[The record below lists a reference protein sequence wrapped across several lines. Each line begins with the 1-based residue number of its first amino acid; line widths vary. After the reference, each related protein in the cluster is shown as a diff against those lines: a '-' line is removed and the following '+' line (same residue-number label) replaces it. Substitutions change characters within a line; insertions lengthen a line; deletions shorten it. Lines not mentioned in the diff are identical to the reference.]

1 MIEISHLVVDGCS
14 LAYCQGL
21 ENPHIDGWPALLAK
35 KIGVPVVNLA
45 LGGASM
51 DAIHRRQFDYFY
63 ESDKF
68 YKQRN
73 VYAKPF
79 HIISL
84 TYATRREEFFQEHY
98 TNHETNRYW
107 GLDLS
112 PDLKK
117 LEKIISSLDISPKN
131 IPAYVEYAH
140 FMNLN
145 LYPMT
150 LRKLHYWDSIRQL
163 YQNKKINYAV
173 IDYMPTLD
181 PKVDLLLQANHYDVL
196 ESLYN
201 DVNYYGD
208 VSVLTKDYPKLPCMH
223 DGLEAQKVLCDYIYH
238 KMINCYEEIVPVPC
252 DNIYKLGQYYK
263 DEGPYR
269 MAQWTD
275 WLKV

>member
-1 MIEISHLVVDGCS
+1 MIEITHLVVDGCS

-51 DAIHRRQFDYFY
+51 DAIHRRQYDYFY
-63 ESDKF
+63 ESQTY

-73 VYAKPF
+73 INAKPF
-79 HIISL
+79 QIISL
-84 TYATRREEFFQEHY
+84 TYATRREEYFEEHY
-98 TNHETNRYW
+98 YNHETNRYW

-131 IPAYVEYAH
+131 LPAYVEYAH
-140 FMNLN
+140 IMNMNL
-145 LYPMT
+145 YAMT
-150 LRKLHYWDSIRQL
+150 VRKLHYWDSLRQL
-163 YQNKKINYAV
+163 FQNKKHDYTIF
-173 IDYMPTLD
+173 DYMPTLD
-181 PKVDLLLQANHYDVL
+181 VKVDVLLQQNHYDLL

-201 DVNYYGD
+201 DVHFYGD
-208 VSVLTKDYPKLPCMH
+208 MAAVTRDYPKLPCLH
-223 DGLEAQKVLCDYIYH
+223 DGLEAQKVICDYIYE
-238 KMINCYEEIVPVPC
+238 KMVNCHGEIVAVPC
-252 DNIYKLGQYYK
+252 DNIYKISNFYK
-263 DEGPYR
+263 NEGPYR

>member
-51 DAIHRRQFDYFY
+51 DAIHRRQYDYFY
-63 ESDKF
+63 ESSKF
-68 YKQRN
+68 YKDRN
-73 VYAKPF
+73 INAKPF

-84 TYATRREEFFQEHY
+84 TYATRREEYFEEHY
-98 TNHETNRYW
+98 SNHETNRYW

-117 LEKIISSLDISPKN
+117 LEAIISSLDISPKN
-131 IPAYVEYAH
+131 LPAYVEYAH

-150 LRKLHYWDSIRQL
+150 VRKLQYWDSMRQL
-163 YQNKKINYAV
+163 FQNHKINYAV
-173 IDYMPTLD
+173 FDYMPTLNE
-181 PKVDLLLQANHYDVL
+181 KAELMLQQNHYNLL

-201 DVNYYGD
+201 DKHYYGEMN
-208 VSVLTKDYPKLPCMH
+208 VVTRDYPKLPCLH
-223 DGLEAQKVLCDYIYH
+223 DGLEAQKVVCDYLYDKIKSSYG
-238 KMINCYEEIVPVPC
+238 EIVASPC
-252 DNIYKLGQYYK
+252 AEIYKISHFYRQS
-263 DEGPYR
+263 GPYR
-269 MAQWTD
+269 LAQWTD